1 MLRSFLGRKR
11 VLACLAVG
19 TTLAFS
25 VSVIP
30 ALGGPSLKQLVK
42 KEVAKQLKGKTGPQ
56 GPPGPP
62 GANGAANPSAASFV
76 GNSPGS
82 TVIGT
87 SDTDVLSTQIT
98 LASQS
103 VIEANA
109 MLTIGVTT
117 NPRVVVCYIKVNG
130 TDISTRSQDTISN
143 GLLDTVP
150 VVGAVTKPAGTYT
163 VTSGCQSSGAAAT
176 VTYNNGNLN
185 VIAAGG

>member
-1 MLRSFLGRKR
+1 MLRSLRGRKW
-11 VLACLAVG
+11 VLASLAIV
-19 TTLAFS
+19 TTLAFCA
-25 VSVIP
+25 VVVP

-62 GANGAANPSAASFV
+62 GANGAASPSAASFV

-82 TVIGT
+82 TAIGT

-117 NPRVVVCYIKVNG
+117 NPRIVVCYIKVNG
-130 TDISTRSQDTISN
+130 TDITTRSQDTINN
-143 GLLDTVP
+143 GLFATVP

-163 VTSGCQSSGAAAT
+163 VTSGCQSGGATAT
-176 VTYNNGNLN
+176 VTYSNGNLN
-185 VIAAGG
+185 VIAVG